1 MNTNTTTHERT
12 LKSGI
17 VVKFTR
23 SPGTLLSKDTET
35 EGTIVTDG
43 WESSSRSQTVS
54 EPTNLAAALEPV
66 LTKGVVVAS
75 VVRPQRQAPE
85 SPVLTLRAIRRGTR
99 AGRSVRRSAVFKEL
113 QDYPLSWAVIEQLR
127 ILATEICL
135 GKELNVENFRIFV
148 RKFEDKLTLT
158 EVYYSQSRLDSVED
172 ILWDEAPA
180 HAVAVIKISDD
191 RLSATRSFRL
201 GSALEASL
209 PAAAYRDVANT
220 ASAVDDMFREL
231 YLLHNPGVIE
241 RRNIQQGRIEYG
253 SDSWLW
259 RGLESVY
266 YGSAARWNWLV
277 GKQLAVPTAPQC

>member
-75 VVRPQRQAPE
+75 VVRPQRQTPE

-191 RLSATRSFRL
+191 KLSATRSFRL